1 MMGGTLASASPIALD
16 RQGVSSR
23 RVRVLRGGSF
33 VGCAIA
39 GLAVVVGLWLAVLNR
54 HVTSATIVPEPSSTF
69 WWSQALSAGT
79 FIVAGLVLARRPE
92 TGWSVCCA
100 VAALGHAVGLL
111 AQGWAL
117 QVFVVGRELPFGNTS
132 VWLLSWV
139 LPLEVPA
146 VNWMLLTA
154 PDGHLP
160 PGRWRRVVVWATMTL
175 SVAGVAAG
183 MVTRLDLSDNPLA
196 GAEFPFGSGL
206 DLPEALP
213 FALLLPTLVPVIV
226 LLAMRWRESTGDQR
240 RSMRTIF
247 VMTFAGLWVTLLIAD
262 PGLAI
267 GVGQWVTVLQVAAL
281 VWVVLRD
288 RMFGIDTLFE
298 RTLVTSLLIG
308 LLLVAYAS
316 IVAVGDR
323 LFSESVGPFAAVAVA
338 LLALPLRERIGRG
351 VVRFVYGDR
360 DRPDRV
366 VEAVARRVVAR
377 TTPDEMV
384 AAVVSDVAG
393 GLRLPWIAVDVRN
406 PDGLL
411 AECGTREP
419 GVEPESIELLH
430 LGRSIGHLLVQP
442 RRGEDRM
449 GDRDRAALTA
459 VAPHLASLVDGARS
473 AALLRESRDRLVR
486 VREEERRRL
495 RRDLHDGLGPVL
507 TGVALMTDVAR
518 NTLATDPQVARDALV
533 QTRAEL
539 SRALDE
545 IRRLVDALRPP
556 VLDELGLVGSIA
568 QQGERFNVLTVTVEH
583 EGDLSTLPAAVEVA
597 AFRIALEAM
606 TNAAR
611 HAHATSVCVRLR
623 RGDDLAI
630 EVVDDGSQSAPWV
643 AGVGIT
649 SMSDRATEI
658 GGVLSVGP
666 SAAGGGRVSARLP
679 LLP

>member
-1 MMGGTLASASPIALD
+1 M
-16 RQGVSSR
+16 R
-23 RVRVLRGGSF
+23 RVRVLRGVTF

-39 GLAVVVGLWLAVLNR
+39 GLAVVAGLWLAVLNR
-54 HVTSATIVPEPSSTF
+54 EVTSATIVPEPSSTF
-69 WWSQALSAGT
+69 WWSQALSACI
-79 FIVAGLVLARRPE
+79 FIVAALALVRRPE
-92 TGWSVCCA
+92 TGWSVWCA

-111 AQGWAL
+111 AQGWAQ
-117 QVFVVGRELPFGNTS
+117 QVFVVGRDLPFGNLS

-146 VNWMLLTA
+146 QTWMLLTA
-154 PDGHLP
+154 PDGRLP
-160 PGRWRRVVVWATMTL
+160 RSRGRRVAVWGTMTL
-175 SVAGVAAG
+175 ALCGVAAG
-183 MVTRLDLSDNPLA
+183 MVTRLDLSDNPLV

-213 FALLLPTLVPVIV
+213 FALLVPTLVPTLI
-226 LLAMRWRESTGDQR
+226 LLAMRWRESIGDAR

-247 VMTFAGLWVTLLIAD
+247 VLVFGGLWVTLLIAN

-267 GVGQWVTVLQVAAL
+267 GVGQWVTVLQIAAL
-281 VWVVLRD
+281 VWVILRD
-288 RMFGIDTLFE
+288 RLFGIDTLFE
-298 RTLVTSLLIG
+298 RALVASLLIG
-308 LLLVAYAS
+308 LLLITYAA
-316 IVAVGDR
+316 IVAVGDG
-323 LFSESVGPFAAVAVA
+323 LFSASFGPVAAVAVA
-338 LLALPLRERIGRG
+338 LIALPLRERLGRA
-351 VVRFVYGDR
+351 VVRFIYGDR

-384 AAVVSDVAG
+384 AAVVADVAA
-393 GLRLPWIAVDVRN
+393 GLRLPWIAVDVPN
-406 PDGLL
+406 VDGLI
-411 AECGTREP
+411 AECGTRETE
-419 GVEPESIELLH
+419 VELESIDLQH
-430 LGRSIGHLLVQP
+430 LGRSIGHLLLQP
-442 RRGEDRM
+442 RRGEDRL
-449 GDRDRAALTA
+449 GERDRAALTA

-473 AALLRESRDRLVR
+473 AGLLRESRDRLVR

-518 NTLATDPQVARDALV
+518 NTITSDPQVAVDALV

-539 SRALDE
+539 TRALDE

-568 QQGERFNVLTVTVEH
+568 QQAERFNGLAITVEH
-583 EGDLSTLPAAVEVA
+583 EGDLSSLPAAVEVA
-597 AFRIALEAM
+597 AFRIVLEAM

-611 HAHATSVCVRLR
+611 HAHATSVRVRLQR
-623 RGDDLAI
+623 ADDLEI
-630 EVVDDGSQSAPWV
+630 DVVDDGSQSGPWV

-658 GGVLSVGP
+658 GGELLVGP
-666 SAAGGGRVSARLP
+666 NVGGGGRVSARLP
-679 LLP
+679 VLA